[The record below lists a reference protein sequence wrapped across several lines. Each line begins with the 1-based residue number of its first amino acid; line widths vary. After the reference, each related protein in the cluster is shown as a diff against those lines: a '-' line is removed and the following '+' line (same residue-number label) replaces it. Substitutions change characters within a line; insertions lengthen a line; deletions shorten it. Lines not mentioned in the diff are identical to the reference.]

1 MLTDPAAVDRAESLF
16 REGFACSQAVLMA
29 FAPGLGLDE
38 RQAALVASAFGGGMA
53 RHGWTCGALTGALMA
68 LGLHRGHTAAEDT
81 ATKDAL
87 YARVQALV
95 ARFEAQHGSTACRQ
109 LTGANM
115 LDAAERQAASDR
127 GVFTTLCPQLV
138 RTAATLVAEELRR
151 AHRYGATP

>member
-1 MLTDPAAVDRAESLF
+1 MHSDIEAAVDRAESLF

-29 FAPGLGLDE
+29 FAPGLGMEE

-68 LGLHRGHTAAEDT
+68 LGLHGGHTSAEDT
-81 ATKDAL
+81 ATKDAF
-87 YARVQALV
+87 YARIQALV
-95 ARFEAQHGSTACRQ
+95 ARFEERHGATACRQ
-109 LTGANM
+109 LAGANM

-138 RTAATLVAEELRR
+138 RTAAALVAEELGQ
-151 AHRYGATP
+151 GAVSG

>member
-1 MLTDPAAVDRAESLF
+1 MEIDDLAKVDRAESLF
-16 REGFACSQAVLMA
+16 REGFSCSQSVLMA
-29 FAPGLGLDE
+29 FAPGLGMEE

-68 LGLHRGHTAAEDT
+68 LGLHGGHTSAQDN

-87 YARVQALV
+87 YARVQAMV
-95 ARFEAQHGSTACRQ
+95 ARFEERHGSTACRQ

-115 LDAAERQAASDR
+115 LDPAERQAATDR

-138 RTAATLVAEELRR
+138 RTAATLVTEELAARR
-151 AHRYGATP
+151 KDAC